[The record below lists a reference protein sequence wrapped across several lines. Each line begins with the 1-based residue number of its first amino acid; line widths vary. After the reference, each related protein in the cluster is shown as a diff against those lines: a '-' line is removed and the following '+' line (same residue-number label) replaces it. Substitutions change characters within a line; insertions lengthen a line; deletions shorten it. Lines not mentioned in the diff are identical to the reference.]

1 MGISGKKLAV
11 LSGLTLL
18 AALFRLLPHPPNF
31 SPMVAVSLLSGAHL
45 GKKFW
50 AFLLPGFAWLA
61 TDGFLELLT
70 GQGFHTNMPAVYISM
85 LLIVALG
92 GNLQGRVGVK
102 SLALASLASSTLF
115 YFLTNFSVWSTGTL
129 YPHTPSGLVAC
140 YISALPFFALSL
152 LGDLVFSLLL
162 FGTYA
167 ALAKRYL
174 QPVKA

>member
-1 MGISGKKLAV
+1 MGIFGKKLAV
-11 LSGLTLL
+11 LSGLILL

-45 GKKFW
+45 GKRFW

-70 GQGFHTNMPAVYISM
+70 GQGFHSNMPAVYISM

-92 GNLQGRVGVK
+92 GNLQGRVAVK
-102 SLALASLASSTLF
+102 SLTLASLVSSTLF
-115 YFLTNFSVWSTGTL
+115 YFLTNFSVWFTGTL

-140 YISALPFFALSL
+140 YLAALPFFGLSL
-152 LGDLVFSLLL
+152 LGDLVFSFLL

-174 QPVKA
+174 QPVRA